1 MHLSHCAMISY
12 PCSASLGSTPTAFI
26 RIPTTMSEWLR
37 QGHWFTG
44 PERQKWTWLKS
55 RVSSEMLNKTQDT
68 NYFVTFLSDNTSY
81 VYQYYAHKWWGY
93 LVRTGVMSA
102 FCRVWTNSTW
112 QTEYQDAMNT
122 SRIFT
127 HHVYCLHYFQ
137 ATAVCYTAIPSHP
150 L

>member
-12 PCSASLGSTPTAFI
+12 PCSASLGSAPTAFI
-26 RIPTTMSEWLR
+26 RTPTTMSEWLQ
-37 QGHWFTG
+37 QGYWFTG

-68 NYFVTFLSDNTSY
+68 NYFITFLSDNTSY
-81 VYQYYAHKWWGY
+81 VYQCYVHKWWGC
-93 LVRTGVMSA
+93 LVRNSVISA
-102 FCRVWTNSTW
+102 FHRVWTNSTW
-112 QTEYQDAMNT
+112 HTEYQDAMNT

-127 HHVYCLHYFQ
+127 HRVYCLYYFQ
-137 ATAVCYTAIPSHP
+137 AIAVCYTAIPSHP